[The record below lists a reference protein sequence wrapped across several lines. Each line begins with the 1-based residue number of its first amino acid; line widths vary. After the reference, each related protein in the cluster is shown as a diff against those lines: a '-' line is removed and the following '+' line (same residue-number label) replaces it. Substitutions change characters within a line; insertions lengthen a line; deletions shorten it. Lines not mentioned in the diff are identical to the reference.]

1 MSDTYGRLTKVCLN
15 ETVKVVLPLTTEP
28 DPYTLEMKEL
38 YALITEGKPV
48 KTTAQDAAQ
57 DLKIFQMIMKA
68 GTQQYVDL
76 LEEA

>member
-1 MSDTYGRLTKVCLN
+1 MN
-15 ETVKVVLPLTTEP
+15 ETVEHVLPLMTAP

-76 LEEA
+76 LKEA